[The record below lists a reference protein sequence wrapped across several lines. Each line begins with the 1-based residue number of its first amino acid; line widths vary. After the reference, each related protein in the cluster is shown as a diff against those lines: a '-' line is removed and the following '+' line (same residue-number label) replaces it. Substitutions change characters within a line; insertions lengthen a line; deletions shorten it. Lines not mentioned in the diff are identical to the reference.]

1 MGRRF
6 GIGALAVAAL
16 IAAGP
21 ASAQLTAKPA
31 VGTTIGVQ
39 SATIAAFEPGV
50 DGYGEPAANGWD
62 IWTWTTFGVFT
73 VGFTAVVLDDSSD
86 PSSP

>member
-31 VGTTIGVQ
+31 AGTAIGVQ
-39 SATIAAFEPGV
+39 SATIAAFQDGV
-50 DGYGEPAANGWD
+50 GGYNDPASTGWD
-62 IWTWTTFGVFT
+62 FWTWATFGVIT
-73 VGFTAVVLDDSSD
+73 VGVTAVALDNSSD
-86 PSSP
+86 PASP

>member
-1 MGRRF
+1 MGKRF

-21 ASAQLTAKPA
+21 ASAQLGAKPA
-31 VGTTIGVQ
+31 TGTAIGLQ
-39 SATIAAFEPGV
+39 SATIAAFQSGV
-50 DGYGEPAANGWD
+50 GGYEDPAASGWD
-62 IWTWTTFGVFT
+62 FWTWATFGVIT
-73 VGFTAVVLDDSSD
+73 IGVTAVALEDGSN